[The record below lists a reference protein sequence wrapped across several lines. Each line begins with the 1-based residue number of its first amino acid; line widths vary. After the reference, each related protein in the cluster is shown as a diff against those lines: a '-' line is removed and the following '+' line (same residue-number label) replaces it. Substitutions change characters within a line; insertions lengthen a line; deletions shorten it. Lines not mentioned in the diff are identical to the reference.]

1 MGNTRWWDIAV
12 VTTAAVLA
20 VLLLA
25 NDVTGWRLAG
35 ALVVIALLMAVWF
48 ALGRTFDEGGTRAT
62 ASAVLVVV
70 LAGVGTAITPSMA
83 TIQVIAFPL
92 IWYFSVA
99 LREAVL
105 ANVLLGLSVGTG
117 YFLSTGAT
125 TSAFFETLLV
135 EAISVGGSLAIG
147 LWISSISTESAGRQR
162 VLVELRETQDLLAA
176 VSRDAGA
183 MGERERL
190 AREIHDTIAQ
200 DLTGLVLLTQRA
212 RRELDA
218 GGGMVGETL
227 DLLEDG
233 ARSALAETRSLVAT
247 SAPVGLADDVGLA
260 DAVRRL
266 GDRFARETSVAV
278 TVEAGGLPAADR
290 DTEVVLLRCTQEA
303 LANVRKHARA
313 STVSIVLGAADGIA
327 TLEVRDDGVGFD
339 ASAPSDGFGLA
350 GLRDRLGLV
359 GGTLDI
365 VSSPGHGT
373 TLVASLP
380 LHERVT
386 A

>member
-1 MGNTRWWDIAV
+1 MGNTRWWDTAV

-35 ALVVIALLMAVWF
+35 ALVVIALIAAVWF
-48 ALGRTFDEGGTRAT
+48 GLGRTHSEGGPRAT
-62 ASAVLVVV
+62 AATVLVIV
-70 LAGVGTAITPSMA
+70 LSGIGTAITPSMA
-83 TIQVIAFPL
+83 TVQVIAFPL
-92 IWYFSVA
+92 IWYLSAA

-117 YFLSTGAT
+117 YFFSIGAT
-125 TSAFFETLLV
+125 VTDLFETLLV
-135 EAISVGGSLAIG
+135 EGISVGGSLALG
-147 LWISSISTESAGRQR
+147 LWISSISVESAARQR
-162 VLVELRETQDLLAA
+162 LLVELRETQDLLAA

-200 DLTGLVLLTQRA
+200 DLTGLVLLTQRV
-212 RRELDA
+212 RRELETGVA
-218 GGGMVGETL
+218 TVGETL
-227 DLLEDG
+227 DVLEDG

-247 SAPVGLADDVGLA
+247 TAPVGLADGNLVAAVQRLA
-260 DAVRRL
+260 E
-266 GDRFARETSVAV
+266 RFARETGVVVGVDADGFPAV
-278 TVEAGGLPAADR
+278 DR
-290 DTEVVLLRCTQEA
+290 DIEVVLLRCTQEA

-313 STVSIVLGAADGIA
+313 RTATIRLAAGGGSA

-339 ASAPSDGFGLA
+339 AVAPTDGFGLP
-350 GLRDRLGLV
+350 GLRDRLALV
-359 GGTLDI
+359 DGALD
-365 VSSPGHGT
+365 VTSSPGGGT
-373 TLVASLP
+373 ALVASLP
-380 LHERVT
+380 LRERVP